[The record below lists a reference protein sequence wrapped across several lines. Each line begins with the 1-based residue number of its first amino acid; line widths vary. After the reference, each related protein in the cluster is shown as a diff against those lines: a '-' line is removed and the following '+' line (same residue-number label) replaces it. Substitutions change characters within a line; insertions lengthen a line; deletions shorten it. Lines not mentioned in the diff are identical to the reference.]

1 MTQSALKAFKTFL
14 HPDSPAA
21 VYRHPG
27 RFFNFL
33 FASWLNWGLRL
44 GERIR
49 PGNRVTCNICGW
61 RGRRFGYAAAVPVDF
76 FEPDD
81 LCLNCASNPRTRSLI
96 DLLVREI
103 GLSGNLTVADVGAAA
118 STRIFFRRYPEIR
131 YLVVDRYKEADVF
144 SDIGDIRLPADSV
157 DRILCCHVLEHIDDY
172 RKGIAE
178 LFRILRGGG
187 SGIIAVPQ
195 TPGLARSER
204 THEAAFQES
213 GYVWEFGDDFADR
226 LRDAGFRVRTVVV
239 PADGSKKKPEPMPY
253 HLVHK
258 P

>member
-1 MTQSALKAFKTFL
+1 MRVLHAGCGQSRL
-14 HPDSPAA
+14 PDYFPGAEEVRMDISEKHSPDIVA
-21 VYRHPG
+21 
-27 RFFNFL
+27 
-33 FASWLNWGLRL
+33 
-44 GERIR
+44 
-49 PGNRVTCNICGW
+49 NIMAMG
-61 RGRRFGYAAAVPVDF
+61 
-76 FEPDD
+76 
-81 LCLNCASNPRTRSLI
+81 
-96 DLLVREI
+96 
-103 GLSGNLTVADVGAAA
+103 
-118 STRIFFRRYPEIR
+118 
-131 YLVVDRYKEADVF
+131 
-144 SDIGDIRLPADSV
+144 DIGEFDAFY
-157 DRILCCHVLEHIDDY
+157 CCHVLEHIDDY

>member
-1 MTQSALKAFKTFL
+1 MIKKALRTFL

-27 RFFNFL
+27 RFINFL
-33 FASWLNWGLRL
+33 RASWLNWSLRL
-44 GERIR
+44 RERIS
-49 PGNRVTCNICGW
+49 PGDRATCNICEW
-61 RGRRFGYAAAVPVDF
+61 RGRRFGYTPSVSADF
-76 FEPDD
+76 SEPDG

-96 DLLVREI
+96 DLLVREV
-103 GLSGNLTVADVGAAA
+103 GLDGNLTVADVGAAA
-118 STRIFFRRYPEIR
+118 STRIFFRRYPDIR
-131 YLVVDRYKEADVF
+131 YLVVDRYKTADVF